1 MAEAETHPFRRA
13 ACTGLTG
20 SSPTGRRSRM
30 TSTVTVLAIALL
42 LAMLVI
48 DRLAR

>member
-1 MAEAETHPFRRA
+1 
-13 ACTGLTG
+13 
-20 SSPTGRRSRM
+20 M

-42 LAMLVI
+42 LAMPVI

>member
-1 MAEAETHPFRRA
+1 MACSGVLLPGAGG
-13 ACTGLTG
+13 TGLTG
-20 SSPTGRRSRM
+20 GPLKGRRTRV

>member
-1 MAEAETHPFRRA
+1 
-13 ACTGLTG
+13 
-20 SSPTGRRSRM
+20 M

-42 LAMLVI
+42 LTMLVI

>member
-1 MAEAETHPFRRA
+1 VERRDMTEAII
-13 ACTGLTG
+13 
-20 SSPTGRRSRM
+20 
-30 TSTVTVLAIALL
+30 VLAMSVM